1 MSKRSRQIFRFL
13 RVSAAL
19 SALMVAVSCDAPVK
33 MPAPPQQPQVESPPP
48 APTPPPVAA
57 APTLPA
63 VSPPVQ
69 APAPEPAIP
78 EGPILEVREEGKK
91 ITISGWIS
99 SQFQAAD
106 IVKGITY
113 SFPEGEIVNE
123 LQTDSRI
130 PEVRWGNRVM
140 DLILPL
146 LGNVEDARFYYK
158 DGVTHLEGTV
168 KEAGMI
174 TQFQT
179 FTTNVM
185 SDSDARDIEN
195 RLKTA
200 DGTTINS
207 KPKKR

>member
-48 APTPPPVAA
+48 APTSPPVAA
-57 APTLPA
+57 APTPPA
-63 VSPPVQ
+63 VPPS
-69 APAPEPAIP
+69 PAPEPEIP

-99 SQFQAAD
+99 SRFQAAD
-106 IVKGITY
+106 IVNGITNN
-113 SFPEGEIVNE
+113 FPEGEIVNE

-130 PEVRWGNRVM
+130 PEVRWGNRAM

-174 TQFQT
+174 AEFQKM
-179 FTTNVM
+179 TTYVM

-195 RLKTA
+195 RLSTA

-207 KPKKR
+207 KPKGR